1 MENYAIDADVEQVIR
16 WLLTEQGSGGRVL
29 RISARRAADMW
40 ETPVRID
47 WWMDEEER
55 EDPGGRIAIAVL
67 EITPLQADEGWCLKV
82 TVEDEAGRLGDES
95 SADRWGGDMRGGDGQ
110 GGDAEGT
117 EEEPIDLA
125 TFYEEFIRPHK
136 GTARLTADLDG
147 REAEARLARLLSAIE
162 GNSHSPDDGLFR
174 G

>member
-1 MENYAIDADVEQVIR
+1 MENYAVDTDVEQVIR
-16 WLLTEQGSGGRVL
+16 WLLREQGIGGRVL
-29 RISARRAADMW
+29 RISARRAADLW
-40 ETPVRID
+40 ETPVPIE

-67 EITPLQADEGWCLKV
+67 EIAPLHADEGWCLKV
-82 TVEDEAGRLGDES
+82 TVEDEPGRP
-95 SADRWGGDMRGGDGQ
+95 
-110 GGDAEGT
+110 GDASTGERECA

-147 REAEARLARLLSAIE
+147 REAQARLARLLGAIE
-162 GNSHSPDDGLFR
+162 GNSHLQVDRPSR

>member
-1 MENYAIDADVEQVIR
+1 MESYAVDADVDQVIR
-16 WLLTEQGSGGRVL
+16 WLLVEQGVGIRGLQVE
-29 RISARRAADMW
+29 ARRTAEMW
-40 ETPVRID
+40 DVPVRLE

-55 EDPGGRIAIAVL
+55 EVLSEQVAIAVL
-67 EITPLQADEGWCLKV
+67 EITPVPAGEGWCLKV
-82 TVEDEAGRLGDES
+82 TVEDEAGRPGD
-95 SADRWGGDMRGGDGQ
+95 APNGDG
-110 GGDAEGT
+110 EGT

-162 GNSHSPDDGLFR
+162 ENAHPQAGRPTR